1 MVSMSAFLCEELQE
15 YFDMIYDPDPKERIF
30 PVTKS
35 YLNREIQR
43 GAKEAGLRRIRVHD
57 LRHSHVSLLIHMGY
71 SPVAIAKRVGHKS
84 IDITFRY
91 AHLFPSVQTEM
102 AIQLNELKEGPS
114 DVA

>member
-1 MVSMSAFLCEELQE
+1 
-15 YFDMIYDPDPKERIF
+15 MIYDPDPKERIF

>member
-1 MVSMSAFLCEELQE
+1 M
-15 YFDMIYDPDPKERIF
+15 
-30 PVTKS
+30 
-35 YLNREIQR
+35 
-43 GAKEAGLRRIRVHD
+43 
-57 LRHSHVSLLIHMGY
+57 
-71 SPVAIAKRVGHKS
+71 AIAKRVGHKS